1 MKLTTEQLKQLIK
14 EEMSAQTT
22 LLTESGHSAA
32 KKKFEKA
39 AGAYLKSLLADGW
52 SRFDAVQELVSQ
64 LRVVFKTIHVKGG
77 EKDEDE
83 KSDD

>member
-1 MKLTTEQLKQLIK
+1 MKLTIKQLKQIIK
-14 EEMSAQTT
+14 EQVEEQAF
-22 LLTESGHSAA
+22 LTEAGHSAA

-39 AGAYLKSLLADGW
+39 AGAYLKSLLSDGW

-77 EKDEDE
+77 EKDDN
-83 KSDD
+83 SDD